1 MGGLLAVKP
10 LARSKRGR
18 RDKATPA
25 RNASRCESRKLVP
38 LVPEVV
44 RRPLTAGPTK
54 VPSRPTPR
62 AWRLAAEPPGFPRFP
77 SNLIRSAHPAP
88 CVLIPRSWFVILQMA
103 QNRGG
108 ILGVQCTR
116 TAGSTVPLSC
126 LCNTHQG
133 CGKAAYSCICVGDHQ
148 STYPPRHPVSIR
160 YRVTARNFGP
170 SCVRAVDWVGD
181 APRWRGLLV
190 VAAA

>member
-1 MGGLLAVKP
+1 MGWLLAVKP

-103 QNRGG
+103 QNR
-108 ILGVQCTR
+108 
-116 TAGSTVPLSC
+116 
-126 LCNTHQG
+126 
-133 CGKAAYSCICVGDHQ
+133 
-148 STYPPRHPVSIR
+148 
-160 YRVTARNFGP
+160 
-170 SCVRAVDWVGD
+170 
-181 APRWRGLLV
+181 
-190 VAAA
+190 